1 MWLGILRHHLNSYFL
16 ISEMV
21 LVTARTRARVNE
33 RHLIHQGLEV
43 GVLAHHLEQARMEA
57 DVAPG
62 DVPVLR
68 VEVDEAPG
76 VDDHV
81 GELVDALPG
90 GVEPQRARVR
100 GRARFSSQSRL

>member
-1 MWLGILRHHLNSYFL
+1 
-16 ISEMV
+16 
-21 LVTARTRARVNE
+21 
-33 RHLIHQGLEV
+33 
-43 GVLAHHLEQARMEA
+43 MEA
-57 DVAPG
+57 DVALG
-62 DVPVLR
+62 DVPVVQ